1 MLGLDSIVITV
12 PVQHGS
18 TFRYFEYHSTRYVYQ
33 HDRDVFEQT
42 VPDIAFDH
50 GGLTSEQAADRLERL
65 GPNFIHV
72 LVPNFFQALWEELT
86 GFFYIYQLMI
96 LWCYF
101 YLAYWPIGV
110 ADTAVILLAA
120 IIKVFVRLRSEKR
133 VKSMAEYVGVCD
145 VLRDDK
151 WVCNLSSADLVPGDV
166 IRVQSQQLVPVDAVL
181 LKGDVV
187 TDESSLTGEPLPIR
201 KFPARDASFLEEKIH
216 RLYAGTMV
224 KQASSDSTALV
235 MATRTN
241 TDKGQLV
248 QKILF
253 PQPVSFIF
261 NEQLKLVFA
270 VLLCWALVLL
280 GIGSW
285 WLGGIGMTAWFYGT
299 TCAAQVM
306 NPLLPAILVVGQS
319 VAGGRLKKNGI
330 YSVDLP
336 RILMAGK
343 VRVFCFDKTGTLT
356 NQGLEYNGV
365 QPVVRH
371 QIEKKEKNDSTA
383 TNLGLGEMKQHYQDL
398 NPDIDHEQLLRMGLA
413 SCHSVTVLD
422 DQYIG
427 NPVDIVM
434 FEATGAALDL
444 AQETI
449 HLRSHTPGVKG
460 SQLRI
465 IQRFEFQHAR
475 ASMSVA
481 AVDMDTGDIHVF
493 VKGSFERLGEICA
506 NVPDNYDL
514 QASKL
519 ARDGCYVL
527 AMAHRNLGKQ
537 ISEEAVC
544 GWTRDQLESNVSM
557 LGLVL
562 FKNMLKPDTTDAIAQ
577 LKRGDIRTVM
587 ITGDNALTGVSIG
600 QACGMLPSNRPVLL
614 GDVRDEDG
622 QVIWTDTETNMR
634 HTTEKSE
641 VFDGFELA
649 ITGNAF
655 RTILKN
661 DPERLRELLFS
672 ITIFARMTP
681 IDKMLCIELFMEK
694 VITAMCGD
702 GGNDCGA
709 LRAAHV
715 GIAMSEA
722 EASVVSPFSTPSRT
736 VKACVELVIQGR
748 SALATSFASYKYL
761 IMYGETMATVK
772 LFTFYFTMSFSQ
784 WNFILI
790 DAFITL
796 FCAFAVTQAK
806 AAKQLSAQRPTA
818 RILGP
823 EVLASVLGQ
832 LVINA
837 LFLMGAFVML
847 YTHDDFFRCNEWDA
861 RAVDNS
867 KWWLLGDSFET
878 DVLTFVS
885 LFQFVNAALIFNYGY
900 LFRDRWYRN
909 YLLLVVCA
917 VFIAIVSYWELADPN
932 PFGCAVRL
940 NCGNPD
946 VLESLGY
953 PRPSYPIEPY
963 NNPLGHNV
971 LPQYFRYR
979 LWVYSIG
986 NMVATHAWELLV
998 VLGPVRD
1005 WCKKRYVQNTGSF

>member
-1 MLGLDSIVITV
+1 MLI
-12 PVQHGS
+12 
-18 TFRYFEYHSTRYVYQ
+18 
-33 HDRDVFEQT
+33 
-42 VPDIAFDH
+42 
-50 GGLTSEQAADRLERL
+50 
-65 GPNFIHV
+65 
-72 LVPNFFQALWEELT
+72 FFFVRLT

-101 YLAYWPIGV
+101 YLSYWSIGV

-120 IIKVFVRLRSEKR
+120 IIKVIVRLKSEKR

-145 VLRDDK
+145 VLRDGSWICD
-151 WVCNLSSADLVPGDV
+151 LSSADLVPGDV
-166 IRVQSQQLVPVDAVL
+166 IRVNSQQSVPVDAVL
-181 LKGDVV
+181 LKGDIV
-187 TDESSLTGEPLPIR
+187 TDESSLTGKDYISEPLPIR
-201 KFPARDASFLEEKIH
+201 KFPARDASSRDEKIH
-216 RLYAGTMV
+216 RLFAGTMV
-224 KQASSDSTALV
+224 KQASRDSIALV
-235 MATRTN
+235 LATRTN
-241 TDKGQLV
+241 TDKGELV

-270 VLLCWALVLL
+270 MLLCWALILL

-285 WLGGIGMTAWFYGT
+285 WLGGTDMTAWFYGT

-319 VAGGRLKKNGI
+319 VAGGRLKKKGI

-365 QPVVRH
+365 HPIVQED
-371 QIEKKEKNDSTA
+371 ISNDKVNTRLD
-383 TNLGLGEMKQHYQDL
+383 NLKAHYQDL
-398 NPDIDHEQLLRMGLA
+398 SPNVQNEELLRMGLA
-413 SCHSVTVLD
+413 SCHSVTVID

-434 FEATGAALDL
+434 FETTGATLDL
-444 AQETI
+444 NKEMI
-449 HLRSHTPGVKG
+449 HLQSHRPGEKG
-460 SQLRI
+460 KQLEV

-481 AVDMDTGDIHVF
+481 ALDIDTGDIHVF
-493 VKGSFERLGEICA
+493 VKGSFERLGEISS
-506 NVPDNYDL
+506 NIPFDYD
-514 QASKL
+514 QHASKL
-519 ARDGCYVL
+519 AREGCYVL
-527 AMAHRNLGKQ
+527 AMAHRNLGNQ
-537 ISEEAVC
+537 INRDIVC
-544 GWTRDQLESNVSM
+544 GWTREQLESDVSL

-562 FKNMLKPDTTDAIAQ
+562 FKNMLKPDTTEAIAE
-577 LKRGDIRTVM
+577 LKQGDIQTVM
-587 ITGDNALTGVSIG
+587 ITGDNALTGVSIA
-600 QACGMLPSNRPVLL
+600 QACGMLPSDKPVLL
-614 GDVRDEDG
+614 ADVREKDG
-622 QVIWTDTETNMR
+622 EVVWMDTETNTHYMA
-634 HTTEKSE
+634 EKAE
-641 VFDGFELA
+641 TFNNVELA

-655 RTILKN
+655 RTLLEKN
-661 DPERLRELLFS
+661 PDHLRTLLFS
-672 ITIFARMTP
+672 ITVFARMTP

-694 VITAMCGD
+694 AITAMCGD

-736 VKACVELVIQGR
+736 VKSCVELVIQGR

-761 IMYGETMATVK
+761 IMYGEIMATSK
-772 LFTFYFTMSFSQ
+772 LCTFYYTTSFSI
-784 WNFILI
+784 WIFILI

-806 AAKQLSAQRPTA
+806 AAKALSPQRPTA

-832 LVINA
+832 LIINA
-837 LFLMGAFVML
+837 LFLAGAYIML

-861 RAVDNS
+861 RSVDNS
-867 KWWLLGDSFET
+867 KWWLLGDNFESE
-878 DVLTFVS
+878 VLTFVV

-900 LFRDRWYRN
+900 LFRAHWYKN
-909 YLLLVVCA
+909 YLLLGVCA
-917 VFIAIVSYWELADPN
+917 IFITIVSYWELADPN
-932 PFGCAVRL
+932 EFGCAVRL

-953 PRPSYPIEPY
+953 PRPNFQIEPY
-963 NNPLGHNV
+963 NNPSGHNV
-971 LPQYFRYR
+971 LPKYFRYT

-986 NMVATHAWELLV
+986 NMVATHAWELLF

-1005 WCKKRYVQNTGSF
+1005 WLKKRYGQKKSLKEPLYPTLTPTATTITN